1 MNETAV
7 VAGIEIGGT
16 KAIALLARGNSIIA
30 RQHFPTTDPLSTLA
44 ALSDWLALARQSH
57 GDFAALGIASF
68 GPLGLDPALPSY
80 GTILATPK
88 PGWSGA
94 PLLAHFAD
102 AFAVPIGI
110 DTDVNGAAL
119 AEARWGGGVG
129 ADVVIYLTIGTGLG
143 GGIAIAGRAVHGRM
157 HPEIGH
163 IRVRRRAGDAFAG
176 VCPWHGDCI
185 EGLISGP
192 ALAARSGVPA
202 DRLDADHTVWA
213 AFIED
218 LAELLAMLV
227 VTLSPRRILIG
238 GGVGLAQAQRLPAIR
253 AATMQRLAG
262 YLPDRLDDMID
273 LPALG
278 ADAGPLGA
286 IALAHDAIISA

>member
-1 MNETAV
+1 MEL
-7 VAGIEIGGT
+7 VAGIELGGT
-16 KAIALLARGNSIIA
+16 KAVVLLARGRTIIA
-30 RQHFPTTDPLSTLA
+30 RARIPTTDPHSTFA
-44 ALSDWLALARQSH
+44 AITDWLAAAKVRH

-68 GPLGLDPALPSY
+68 GPLGLDPALPGY

-88 PGWSGA
+88 AGWSGA

-102 AFAVPIGI
+102 AFAVPIKI

-119 AEARWGGGVG
+119 AEARWGAGVG
-129 ADVVIYLTIGTGLG
+129 AQVVVYLTIGTGLG
-143 GGIAIAGRAVHGRM
+143 GGIAISGRAVHGRM

-163 IRVRRRAGDAFAG
+163 IRVRRRAGDMFAG

-185 EGLISGP
+185 EGLISGT

-202 DRLDADHTVWA
+202 DRLDADHLVWA
-213 AFIED
+213 VVIED
-218 LAELLAMLV
+218 LAELLAILV
-227 VTLSPRRILIG
+227 VTVSPNRILIG

-253 AATMQRLAG
+253 AATAQRFAG
-262 YLPDRLDDMID
+262 YLPDMPDDMID

-286 IALAHDAIISA
+286 IALAHDAIIG